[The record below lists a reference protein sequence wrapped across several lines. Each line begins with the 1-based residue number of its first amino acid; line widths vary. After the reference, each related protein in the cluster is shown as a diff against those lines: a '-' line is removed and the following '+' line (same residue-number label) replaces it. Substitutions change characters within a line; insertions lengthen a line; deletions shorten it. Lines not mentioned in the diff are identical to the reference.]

1 MKIYIDG
8 YGKAGAE
15 PGLHVDVCTEVGFA
29 GITDGTYGT
38 NHPVGIP
45 DRIVIYFPNRIV
57 SWNNPQHLVKFQD
70 RMVNPVHY
78 MKFLIRFVFVSND
91 FETDVYDY
99 M

>member
-1 MKIYIDG
+1 MGTGRLAQSLVYGRLYSYRSRVCGNYGWDG
-8 YGKAGAE
+8 
-15 PGLHVDVCTEVGFA
+15 V
-29 GITDGTYGT
+29 

-78 MKFLIRFVFVSND
+78 MKFLKRFVFVSND
-91 FETDVYDY
+91 YETDVATY